1 MTSATRDELIRAF
14 QSFDKWRT
22 YGIAFGLMNQR
33 KTTLREIKAIAEEHA
48 GIRPDVIAMRRWD
61 WIHMGKAGSGR
72 KTTSA
77 KRCTE
82 PVG

>member
-14 QSFDKWRT
+14 QNFDKWRT

-48 GIRPDVIAMRRWD
+48 GIRPDVIAMRRRD
-61 WIHMGKAGSGR
+61 WINMAWLGSGR
-72 KTTSA
+72 KTTSP

-82 PVG
+82 PHR